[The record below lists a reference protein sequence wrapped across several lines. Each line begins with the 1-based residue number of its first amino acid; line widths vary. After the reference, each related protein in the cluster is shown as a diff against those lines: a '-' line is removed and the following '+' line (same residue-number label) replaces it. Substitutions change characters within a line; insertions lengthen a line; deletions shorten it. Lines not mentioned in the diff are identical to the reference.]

1 MTKLE
6 LVNRIFKTQV
16 KKYVPEL
23 SITFIFIVLT
33 SLTTAAT
40 AWLLDPAI
48 KEIFENK
55 NKQMLYL
62 IPVAIVFTFIIK
74 AFSIYGTRIITIK
87 VGIKIIK
94 NIQTLMAQKFL
105 LSDIS
110 HITKK
115 HSGKY
120 LSNFTN
126 DTTIL
131 FAVLTGVVV
140 TLFKEIFTLIALLA
154 LMFYHDWQLSLLAM
168 IMIPV
173 AAISSKNIGKKMG
186 KKVHVSLEA
195 SDKFMKFLS
204 EIIKGSW
211 LIKIYQKEEDELKK
225 ISMIIDERFKAIR
238 KVEQTRLGAGPIM
251 EIISA
256 LAIAIVVF
264 FAGYRSM
271 QGAITLGEF
280 VSFLAALMLAY
291 QPVKAL
297 AGINVGIQ
305 EGIAAAKRIYEIIDQ
320 KNEIYNDENAP
331 SLKLK
336 NATLEFKNI
345 SFTYPDGTHALKNLS
360 AKIEGGKKVGLVG
373 ISGSGKTTFLNL
385 IPRFFNLKHG
395 TILIDDQNI
404 NNINLNSLRKEI
416 SIVSQDVILFDDTIR
431 SNILYG
437 KASASDDEIINACKF
452 AAAQEFIEKLPNKY
466 ETIIGENGIKLSGG
480 QKQRLSI
487 ARAILKDSPIILLD
501 EATSSLD
508 SESEAVIQKAIE
520 NLTKNK
526 TTIIIAHRLSTI
538 RNCDKILV
546 FDSGQIVAEGS
557 HEFLVNNSLI
567 YKNLYEKQ
575 IISK

>member
-6 LVNRIFKTQV
+6 LINRIFRTQV
-16 KKYVPEL
+16 KKYIPEL
-23 SITFIFIVLT
+23 SITFVFIILT

-55 NKQMLYL
+55 NRQMLYL
-62 IPVAIVFTFIIK
+62 IPLAIIFTFIIK
-74 AFSIYGTRIITIK
+74 AFSVYGTRIITIK

-105 LSDIS
+105 LSDNS

-126 DTTIL
+126 DITIL
-131 FAVLTGVVV
+131 FGVLTGVVV
-140 TLFKEIFTLIALLA
+140 TLFKETFTLIALLA

-256 LAIAIVVF
+256 VAIAIVVF
-264 FAGYRSM
+264 FAGYRSI

-291 QPVKAL
+291 QPVRAL

-305 EGIAAAKRIYEIIDQ
+305 EGITAAKRIYEIIDQ
-320 KNEIYNDENAP
+320 KNEIFNDENAP

-336 NATLEFKNI
+336 NATL
-345 SFTYPDGTHALKNLS
+345 
-360 AKIEGGKKVGLVG
+360 
-373 ISGSGKTTFLNL
+373 
-385 IPRFFNLKHG
+385 
-395 TILIDDQNI
+395 
-404 NNINLNSLRKEI
+404 
-416 SIVSQDVILFDDTIR
+416 
-431 SNILYG
+431 
-437 KASASDDEIINACKF
+437 
-452 AAAQEFIEKLPNKY
+452 
-466 ETIIGENGIKLSGG
+466 
-480 QKQRLSI
+480 
-487 ARAILKDSPIILLD
+487 
-501 EATSSLD
+501 
-508 SESEAVIQKAIE
+508 
-520 NLTKNK
+520 
-526 TTIIIAHRLSTI
+526 
-538 RNCDKILV
+538 
-546 FDSGQIVAEGS
+546 
-557 HEFLVNNSLI
+557 
-567 YKNLYEKQ
+567 
-575 IISK
+575 

>member
-1 MTKLE
+1 MTRSE
-6 LVNRIFKTQV
+6 LINRIFKTQV
-16 KKYVPEL
+16 KKYIPEL
-23 SITFIFIVLT
+23 SITFVFIILT

-55 NKQMLYL
+55 NRQMLYL
-62 IPVAIVFTFIIK
+62 IPLAIVFTFIIK

-126 DTTIL
+126 DITIL
-131 FAVLTGVVV
+131 FGVLTGVVV
-140 TLFKEIFTLIALLA
+140 TLFKETFTLIALLG

-256 LAIAIVVF
+256 VAIAIVVF
-264 FAGYRSM
+264 FAGYRSI

-291 QPVKAL
+291 QPVRAL

-305 EGIAAAKRIYEIIDQ
+305 EGITAAKRIYEIIDQ
-320 KNEIYNDENAP
+320 KNEIFNDENAP

-437 KASASDDEIINACKF
+437 NASASNDEIVNACKF
-452 AAAQEFIEKLPNKY
+452 AAAQDFVEKLPNKY

-538 RNCDKILV
+538 MNCDKILV
-546 FDSGQIVAEGS
+546 FDNGQIVDEGS
-557 HEFLVNNSLI
+557 HEFLVKNSSI

-575 IISK
+575 IIN

>member
-6 LVNRIFKTQV
+6 LINRIFRTQV
-16 KKYVPEL
+16 KKYIPEL
-23 SITFIFIVLT
+23 SITFVFIILT

-55 NKQMLYL
+55 NREMLYL
-62 IPVAIVFTFIIK
+62 IPLAIVFTFIIK

-126 DTTIL
+126 DITIL
-131 FAVLTGVVV
+131 FTILTGVVV
-140 TLFKEIFTLIALLA
+140 TLFKETFTLIALLG

-256 LAIAIVVF
+256 VAIAIVVF
-264 FAGYRSM
+264 FAGYRSI

-291 QPVKAL
+291 QPVRAL

-320 KNEIYNDENAP
+320 KNEIFNDENAP

-437 KASASDDEIINACKF
+437 NASASNDEIVNACKF
-452 AAAQEFIEKLPNKY
+452 AAAQDFVEKLPNKY

-538 RNCDKILV
+538 MNCDKILV
-546 FDSGQIVAEGS
+546 FDNGQIVDEGS
-557 HEFLVNNSLI
+557 HEFLVKNSSI

-575 IISK
+575 IIN

>member
-6 LVNRIFKTQV
+6 LIKRVFKSQV
-16 KKYVPEL
+16 KKYIPEL
-23 SITFIFIVLT
+23 FLAFIFIILT
-33 SLTTAAT
+33 SITTAIT

-55 NKQMLYL
+55 NNKMLYI
-62 IPVAIVFTFIIK
+62 IPVAIVFTFVLK
-74 AFSIYGTRIITIK
+74 AFSIYGTRIVTIK

-126 DTTIL
+126 DTNIL
-131 FAVLTGVVV
+131 FSVLTGVVV
-140 TLFKEIFTLIALLA
+140 TLFKETFTLIALLG
-154 LMFYHDWQLSLLAM
+154 LMFYQDWQLSLLA
-168 IMIPV
+168 ILMIPIAV
-173 AAISSKNIGKKMG
+173 LSSKNIGKKMG
-186 KKVHVSLEA
+186 KKVLISLEA

-211 LIKIYQKEEDELKK
+211 LIKIYQKEEEELKK
-225 ISMIIDERFKAIR
+225 ISMIIDEKFKAVR

-251 EIISA
+251 EIISSI
-256 LAIAIVVF
+256 AIAIVVF
-264 FAGYRSM
+264 FAGYRSL

-305 EGIAAAKRIYEIIDQ
+305 EGIAAARRIYEIIDQ
-320 KNEIYNDENAP
+320 KNEIVNDENAP
-331 SLKLK
+331 SLKLT

-345 SFTYPDGTHALKNLS
+345 SFVYPDGTQALKNLS

-385 IPRFFNLKHG
+385 IPRFFNLEHG
-395 TILIDDQNI
+395 QILVDGQNI

-416 SIVSQDVILFDDTIR
+416 SLVSQDVILFDDTIK

-437 KASASDDEIINACKF
+437 NSSASDDEVIAACEF
-452 AAAQEFIEKLPNKY
+452 AAAQDFIEKLPHKY
-466 ETIIGENGIKLSGG
+466 QTIIGENGIKLSGG

-487 ARAILKDSPIILLD
+487 ARAILKNSSIILLD

-508 SESEAVIQKAIE
+508 SESETVIQKAIE

-538 RNCDKILV
+538 MNCDKILV
-546 FDSGQIVAEGS
+546 FDNGQIISEGS
-557 HEFLVNNSLI
+557 HEFLVNNSSV

-575 IISK
+575 IIN

>member
-16 KKYVPEL
+16 KKYIPEL
-23 SITFIFIVLT
+23 SITFIFIILT
-33 SLTTAAT
+33 SLTTTAT

-55 NKQMLYL
+55 NSQMLYL
-62 IPVAIVFTFIIK
+62 IPFAIIFTFILK
-74 AFSIYGTRIITIK
+74 AFSIYGTRIITLKI
-87 VGIKIIK
+87 GIKIITS
-94 NIQTLMAQKFL
+94 IQILMAKKFL

-126 DTTIL
+126 DTKIL
-131 FAVLTGVVV
+131 FDTLVGVVV
-140 TLFKEIFTLIALLA
+140 TLVKETLTLIGLLS
-154 LMFYHDWQLSLLAM
+154 LMFYHDWQLSLLA
-168 IMIPV
+168 IVMIPI

-186 KKVHVSLEA
+186 KKVHTSLEA

-211 LIKIYQKEEDELKK
+211 LIKIYQKEQDELKK
-225 ISMIIDERFKAIR
+225 ISIVIDEKFKAIR
-238 KVEQTRLGAGPIM
+238 KVEQTKFSTAPIM
-251 EIISA
+251 ETISA
-256 LAIAIVVF
+256 IAIAIVVF

-291 QPVKAL
+291 QPVRAL

-305 EGIAAAKRIYEIIDQ
+305 EGITAAKRIYEIIDQ

-345 SFTYPDGTHALKNLS
+345 SFTYPDGTDALKNLS

-437 KASASDDEIINACKF
+437 NASASDDEIVNACKF
-452 AAAQEFIEKLPNKY
+452 AAAQDFIEKLPNKY
-466 ETIIGENGIKLSGG
+466 ETIIGENGIRLSGG

-538 RNCDKILV
+538 MNCDKILV

-575 IISK
+575 IIN

>member
-6 LVNRIFKTQV
+6 LIKRVFKSQV
-16 KKYVPEL
+16 KKYIPEL
-23 SITFIFIVLT
+23 FLAFVFIILTSIT
-33 SLTTAAT
+33 TAIT

-55 NKQMLYL
+55 NNKMLYI
-62 IPVAIVFTFIIK
+62 IPVAIVFTFVLK
-74 AFSIYGTRIITIK
+74 AFSIYGTRIVTIK

-126 DTTIL
+126 DTKIL
-131 FAVLTGVVV
+131 FDVLTGVVV
-140 TLFKEIFTLIALLA
+140 TLFKETFTLIALLS
-154 LMFYHDWQLSLLAM
+154 LMFYHDWQLSLLAI
-168 IMIPV
+168 IMIPI
-173 AAISSKNIGKKMG
+173 AAISSKNLGKKMG
-186 KKVHVSLEA
+186 KKVLISLEA
-195 SDKFMKFLS
+195 SDKFMKFLT

-211 LIKIYQKEEDELKK
+211 LIKIYQKEEEELKK
-225 ISMIIDERFKAIR
+225 ISMIIDEKFKAIR

-251 EIISA
+251 EIISSI
-256 LAIAIVVF
+256 AIAIVVF
-264 FAGYRSM
+264 FAGYRSL

-305 EGIAAAKRIYEIIDQ
+305 EGIAAARRIYEIIDQ
-320 KNEIYNDENAP
+320 KNEIVNDENAP
-331 SLKLK
+331 SLKLT

-345 SFTYPDGTHALKNLS
+345 SFVYPDGTQALKNLS

-385 IPRFFNLKHG
+385 IPRFFNLEHG
-395 TILIDDQNI
+395 QILVDGQNI

-416 SIVSQDVILFDDTIR
+416 SLVSQDVILFDDTIK

-437 KASASDDEIINACKF
+437 NPSASDDEVIAACEF
-452 AAAQEFIEKLPNKY
+452 AAAQDFIEKLPHTY
-466 ETIIGENGIKLSGG
+466 QTIIGENGIKLSGG

-487 ARAILKDSPIILLD
+487 ARAILKNSSIILLD

-508 SESEAVIQKAIE
+508 SESETVIQKAIE

-538 RNCDKILV
+538 MNCDKILV
-546 FDSGQIVAEGS
+546 FDNGQIISEGS
-557 HEFLVNNSLI
+557 HEFLVNNSSV

-575 IISK
+575 IIN

>member
-16 KKYVPEL
+16 KYYFPEL
-23 SITFIFIVLT
+23 SITFIFIILT

-55 NKQMLYL
+55 NTKMLYF
-62 IPVAIVFTFIIK
+62 IPIAIIFTFILK

-126 DTTIL
+126 DTKIL
-131 FAVLTGVVV
+131 FDVLTGAVV
-140 TLFKEIFTLIALLA
+140 TLFKETFTLIALLG
-154 LMFYHDWQLSLLAM
+154 LMFYHDWQLSLLAVV
-168 IMIPV
+168 MIPI
-173 AAISSKNIGKKMG
+173 AAIFSKNLGKRMG

-204 EIIKGSW
+204 ELIKGSW
-211 LIKIYQKEEDELKK
+211 LIKIYQKEEEELKR

-256 LAIAIVVF
+256 IAIAIVVF
-264 FAGYRSM
+264 FAGLRSM

-297 AGINVGIQ
+297 AGINIGIQ
-305 EGIAAAKRIYEIIDQ
+305 EGVAAAKRIYEIIDQ
-320 KNEIYNDENAP
+320 KNEIYNDKNAP

-336 NATLEFKNI
+336 NATLEFKDIN
-345 SFTYPDGTHALKNLS
+345 FTYPDGTQALKNLS

-385 IPRFFNLKHG
+385 IPRLFNLKQG

-416 SIVSQDVILFDDTIR
+416 SLVSQDVILFDDTIK

-437 KASASDDEIINACKF
+437 NPSASADEIVQACKF
-452 AAAQEFIEKLPNKY
+452 AAAQDFIEKLPNKY

-487 ARAILKDSPIILLD
+487 ARAILKDSSIILLD

-508 SESEAVIQKAIE
+508 SDSESVIQKAIE
-520 NLTKNK
+520 NLIKNK

-538 RNCDKILV
+538 MNCDKILV
-546 FDSGQIVAEGS
+546 FDNGQIVAEGT

-567 YKNLYEKQ
+567 YKNLYQKQ
-575 IISK
+575 VIS

>member
-6 LVNRIFKTQV
+6 LINRIFKTQV
-16 KKYVPEL
+16 KKYIPEL
-23 SITFIFIVLT
+23 SITFIFIILT

-131 FAVLTGVVV
+131 FGVLTGVVV
-140 TLFKEIFTLIALLA
+140 TLFKEIFTLLALLG

-168 IMIPV
+168 IMIPI

-256 LAIAIVVF
+256 IAIAIVVF

-291 QPVKAL
+291 QPVRAL

-305 EGIAAAKRIYEIIDQ
+305 EGVTAAKRIYEIIDQ

-360 AKIEGGKKVGLVG
+360 AKIDGGRKVGLVG

-385 IPRFFNLKHG
+385 IPRFFNLEHG

-404 NNINLNSLRKEI
+404 NTINLNSLRKEI

-437 KASASDDEIINACKF
+437 NASASDDEIINACKF
-452 AAAQEFIEKLPNKY
+452 AAAQDFIEKLPNKY

-538 RNCDKILV
+538 MNCDKILV
-546 FDSGQIVAEGS
+546 FDSGQIVDEGS
-557 HEFLVNNSLI
+557 HEFLVKNSSI

-575 IISK
+575 IIN

>member
-16 KKYVPEL
+16 KKYIPEL

-55 NKQMLYL
+55 NTKMLYF
-62 IPVAIVFTFIIK
+62 IPLAIIFTFIIK
-74 AFSIYGTRIITIK
+74 AFSVYGTRIITIK

-94 NIQTLMAQKFL
+94 NIQTLMAQKFI

-126 DTTIL
+126 DTKIL
-131 FAVLTGVVV
+131 FDTLTGVVV
-140 TLFKEIFTLIALLA
+140 TLFKETFTLIALLG
-154 LMFYHDWQLSLLAM
+154 LMFYHDWQLSLLAV
-168 IMIPV
+168 IMIPI

-186 KKVHVSLEA
+186 KKVHISLEA

-211 LIKIYQKEEDELKK
+211 LIKIYQKEEEELKK
-225 ISMIIDERFKAIR
+225 ISIIIDEKFKAIR

-256 LAIAIVVF
+256 IAIAIVVF

-291 QPVKAL
+291 QPVRAL

-305 EGIAAAKRIYEIIDQ
+305 EGVTAAKRIYEIIDQ

-360 AKIEGGKKVGLVG
+360 VKIEGGKKVGLVG

-395 TILIDDQNI
+395 TILIDNQNI

-437 KASASDDEIINACKF
+437 NASASDDEIINACKF

-538 RNCDKILV
+538 MNCDKILV

-575 IISK
+575 IIN

>member
-6 LVNRIFKTQV
+6 LIKRVFKSQV
-16 KKYVPEL
+16 KKYIPEL
-23 SITFIFIVLT
+23 FLAFIFIILT
-33 SLTTAAT
+33 SITTAVT

-55 NKQMLYL
+55 NNTMLYI
-62 IPVAIVFTFIIK
+62 IPVAIVFTFVLK
-74 AFSIYGTRIITIK
+74 AFSIYGTRIVTIK
-87 VGIKIIK
+87 VEIKIIK

-126 DTTIL
+126 DTNVL
-131 FAVLTGVVV
+131 FLVLTGVVV
-140 TLFKEIFTLIALLA
+140 TLFKETFTLIALLG
-154 LMFYHDWQLSLLAM
+154 LMFYHDWQLSLLA
-168 IMIPV
+168 ILMIPIAV
-173 AAISSKNIGKKMG
+173 ISSKNIGKKMG
-186 KKVHVSLEA
+186 KKVNLSLEA
-195 SDKFMKFLS
+195 SDNFMKFLS
-204 EIIKGSW
+204 ELIKGSW
-211 LIKIYQKEEDELKK
+211 LIKIYQKEQEELKK

-256 LAIAIVVF
+256 IAIAIVVF
-264 FAGYRSM
+264 FAGYRSL

-291 QPVKAL
+291 QPIKAL

-305 EGIAAAKRIYEIIDQ
+305 EGVAAARRIYEIIDQ
-320 KNEIYNDENAP
+320 KNEIINDENAP
-331 SLKLK
+331 SLKLT

-345 SFTYPDGTHALKNLS
+345 SFVYPDGTQALKNLS
-360 AKIEGGKKVGLVG
+360 AKIEGGRKVGLVG

-385 IPRFFNLKHG
+385 IPRFFNLEHG
-395 TILIDDQNI
+395 QILVDGQNI
-404 NNINLNSLRKEI
+404 NNINLSSLRKEI
-416 SIVSQDVILFDDTIR
+416 SLVSQDVILFDDTIK

-437 KASASDDEIINACKF
+437 NSSASDEEIVAACKF
-452 AAAQEFIEKLPNKY
+452 AAAQDFIEKLPNKY

-487 ARAILKDSPIILLD
+487 ARAILKNSSIILLD

-508 SESEAVIQKAIE
+508 SDSETVIQKAIE

-538 RNCDKILV
+538 MNCDKILV
-546 FDSGQIVAEGS
+546 FDNGQIISEGS
-557 HEFLVNNSLI
+557 HEFLVNSSPI

-575 IISK
+575 IIN

>member
-6 LVNRIFKTQV
+6 LINRIFKTQV
-16 KKYVPEL
+16 KKYIPEL
-23 SITFIFIVLT
+23 SITFVFIVLT
-33 SLTTAAT
+33 SLATAAT

-62 IPVAIVFTFIIK
+62 IPLAIVFTFIIK

-126 DTTIL
+126 DITIL
-131 FAVLTGVVV
+131 FTILTGVVV
-140 TLFKEIFTLIALLA
+140 TLFKETFTLIALLG

-168 IMIPV
+168 IMIPI

-256 LAIAIVVF
+256 VAIAIVVF
-264 FAGYRSM
+264 FAGYRSI

-291 QPVKAL
+291 QPVRAL

-305 EGIAAAKRIYEIIDQ
+305 EGITAAKRIYEIIDQ
-320 KNEIYNDENAP
+320 KNEIFNDENAP

-437 KASASDDEIINACKF
+437 NASASDDEIINACKF
-452 AAAQEFIEKLPNKY
+452 AAAQDFVEKLPNKY

-508 SESEAVIQKAIE
+508 SESEVVIQKAIE

-538 RNCDKILV
+538 MNCDKILV
-546 FDSGQIVAEGS
+546 FDDGQIVDEGS
-557 HEFLVNNSLI
+557 HQFLVKNSSI

-575 IISK
+575 IIN

>member
-1 MTKLE
+1 MNKLD
-6 LVNRIFKTQV
+6 LVKRIFRTQI
-16 KKYVPEL
+16 KRYIPEL
-23 SITFIFIVLT
+23 SLTFLFIILT

-55 NKQMLYL
+55 NMKMLYI
-62 IPVAIVFTFIIK
+62 IPIAIIITFIIK
-74 AFSIYGTRIITIK
+74 AFAIYGTRIVTIK

-94 NIQTLMAQKFL
+94 NLQTLMAKKFL

-115 HSGKY
+115 HSGRY

-126 DTTIL
+126 DTGVL
-131 FAVLTGVVV
+131 FGVLTGAVV
-140 TLFKEIFTLIALLA
+140 TLFKESFTLIALLG
-154 LMFYHDWQLSLLAM
+154 LMFYHDWQLSLLA
-168 IMIPV
+168 ITMIPI
-173 AAISSKNIGKKMG
+173 AAISSKNLGKKMG
-186 KKVHVSLEA
+186 KKVNISLEA

-211 LIKIYQKEEDELKK
+211 LIKIYQKEEEELKR

-251 EIISA
+251 EVIS
-256 LAIAIVVF
+256 AIAIAVVVF

-291 QPVKAL
+291 QPVRAL
-297 AGINVGIQ
+297 AGINIGIQ
-305 EGIAAAKRIYEIIDQ
+305 EGISAAKRIYELIDE
-320 KNEIYNDENAP
+320 KNEIYHDENAP
-331 SLKLK
+331 SLKLN
-336 NATLEFKNI
+336 NASIEFKNI
-345 SFTYPDGTHALKNLS
+345 SFTYPDGTQALKNLS
-360 AKIEGGKKVGLVG
+360 AKIEGGTKVGLVG
-373 ISGSGKTTFLNL
+373 VSGSGKTTFLNL
-385 IPRFFNLKHG
+385 IPRFFHLKNG
-395 TILIDDQNI
+395 SILIDNQNI
-404 NNINLNSLRKEI
+404 NDINLNSLRKEI
-416 SIVSQDVILFDDTIR
+416 SLVSQDVILFDDTIKA
-431 SNILYG
+431 NILYG
-437 KASASDDEIINACKF
+437 NALASNEEIIKACKF
-452 AAAQEFIEKLPNKY
+452 AAAQDFVEKLPNKY

-487 ARAILKDSPIILLD
+487 ARAILKNSSIILLD

-526 TTIIIAHRLSTI
+526 TTIIIAHRLSTVM
-538 RNCDKILV
+538 NCDKILV
-546 FDSGQIVAEGS
+546 FENGKIIEEGK
-557 HEFLVNNSLI
+557 HEFLVNNSLT
-567 YKNLYEKQ
+567 YKKLYEKQ
-575 IISK
+575 IIN

>member
-6 LVNRIFKTQV
+6 LINRIFKTQV
-16 KKYVPEL
+16 KKYIPEL
-23 SITFIFIVLT
+23 SITFIFIILT

-62 IPVAIVFTFIIK
+62 IPLAIVFTFIIK

-140 TLFKEIFTLIALLA
+140 TLFKEIFTLIALLG
-154 LMFYHDWQLSLLAM
+154 LMFYHDWQLSLLAT
-168 IMIPV
+168 IMIPI

-256 LAIAIVVF
+256 IAIAIVVF

-291 QPVKAL
+291 QPVRAL

-305 EGIAAAKRIYEIIDQ
+305 EGITAAKRIYEIIDQ

-360 AKIEGGKKVGLVG
+360 AKIEGGRKVGLVG

-385 IPRFFNLKHG
+385 IPRFFNLEHG

-404 NNINLNSLRKEI
+404 NTINLNSLRKEI

-437 KASASDDEIINACKF
+437 NASASDDEIINACKF
-452 AAAQEFIEKLPNKY
+452 AAAQDFIEKLPNKY

-538 RNCDKILV
+538 MNCDKILV
-546 FDSGQIVAEGS
+546 FDSGQIVDEGS
-557 HEFLVNNSLI
+557 HEFLVKNSSI

-575 IISK
+575 IIN

>member
-16 KKYVPEL
+16 KKYIPEL
-23 SITFIFIVLT
+23 SITFVFIILT

-55 NKQMLYL
+55 NREMLYL
-62 IPVAIVFTFIIK
+62 IPLAIVFTFIIK

-126 DTTIL
+126 DITIL
-131 FAVLTGVVV
+131 FTILTGVVV
-140 TLFKEIFTLIALLA
+140 TLFKETFTLIALLG

-256 LAIAIVVF
+256 VAIAIVVF
-264 FAGYRSM
+264 FAGYRSI

-291 QPVKAL
+291 QPVRAL

-305 EGIAAAKRIYEIIDQ
+305 EGITAAKRIYEIIDQ
-320 KNEIYNDENAP
+320 KNEIFNDENAP

-437 KASASDDEIINACKF
+437 NALASDDEIMNACKF

-538 RNCDKILV
+538 MNCDKILV

-575 IISK
+575 IIN

>member
-6 LVNRIFKTQV
+6 LIKRIFKSQV
-16 KKYVPEL
+16 RKYIPEL
-23 SITFIFIVLT
+23 FLAFIFIILT
-33 SLTTAAT
+33 SITTAIT

-55 NKQMLYL
+55 NNKMLYI
-62 IPVAIVFTFIIK
+62 IPVAIVFTFVLK
-74 AFSIYGTRIITIK
+74 AFSIYGTRIVTIK

-126 DTTIL
+126 DTRIL
-131 FAVLTGVVV
+131 FDVLTGVVV
-140 TLFKEIFTLIALLA
+140 TLFKETFTLIALLG
-154 LMFYHDWQLSLLAM
+154 LMFYHDWQLSLLAI
-168 IMIPV
+168 IMIPI
-173 AAISSKNIGKKMG
+173 AALSSKNLGKKMG
-186 KKVHVSLEA
+186 KKVLISLEA

-211 LIKIYQKEEDELKK
+211 LIKIYQKEEEELKK

-251 EIISA
+251 EIISSI
-256 LAIAIVVF
+256 AIAIVVF
-264 FAGYRSM
+264 FAGYRSL

-305 EGIAAAKRIYEIIDQ
+305 EGIAAARRIYEIIDQ
-320 KNEIYNDENAP
+320 KNEIVNDENAP
-331 SLKLK
+331 SLKLT

-345 SFTYPDGTHALKNLS
+345 SFVYPDGTQALKNLS
-360 AKIEGGKKVGLVG
+360 AKIEGGKKIGLVG

-385 IPRFFNLKHG
+385 IPRFFNLEHG
-395 TILIDDQNI
+395 QILVDGQNI

-416 SIVSQDVILFDDTIR
+416 SLVSQDVILFDDTIK

-437 KASASDDEIINACKF
+437 NSSASDDEVIAACEF
-452 AAAQEFIEKLPNKY
+452 AAAQDFIEKLPHKY
-466 ETIIGENGIKLSGG
+466 QTIIGENGIKLSGG

-487 ARAILKDSPIILLD
+487 ARAILKNSSIILLD

-508 SESEAVIQKAIE
+508 SESETVIQKAIE

-538 RNCDKILV
+538 MNCDKILV
-546 FDSGQIVAEGS
+546 FDNGQIISEGS
-557 HEFLVNNSLI
+557 HEFLVNNSSV

-575 IISK
+575 IIN

>member
-6 LVNRIFKTQV
+6 LINRIFRTQV
-16 KKYVPEL
+16 KKYIPEL
-23 SITFIFIVLT
+23 SITFFFIILT

-55 NKQMLYL
+55 NREMLYL
-62 IPVAIVFTFIIK
+62 IPLAIVFTFIIK

-126 DTTIL
+126 DITIL
-131 FAVLTGVVV
+131 FTILTGVVV
-140 TLFKEIFTLIALLA
+140 TLFKETFTLIALLG

-256 LAIAIVVF
+256 VAIAIVVF
-264 FAGYRSM
+264 FAGYRSI

-291 QPVKAL
+291 QPVRAL

-305 EGIAAAKRIYEIIDQ
+305 EGITAAKRIYEIIDQ
-320 KNEIYNDENAP
+320 KNEIFNDENAP

-437 KASASDDEIINACKF
+437 NASASNDEIINACKF
-452 AAAQEFIEKLPNKY
+452 AAAQDFVEKLPNKY

-538 RNCDKILV
+538 MNCDKILV
-546 FDSGQIVAEGS
+546 FDSGQIVDEGS
-557 HEFLVNNSLI
+557 HEFLVKNSSI

-575 IISK
+575 IIN

>member
-6 LVNRIFKTQV
+6 LIKRVFKSQV
-16 KKYVPEL
+16 KKYIPEL
-23 SITFIFIVLT
+23 FLAFIFIILT
-33 SLTTAAT
+33 SITTAIT

-55 NKQMLYL
+55 NNKMLYI
-62 IPVAIVFTFIIK
+62 IPVAIVFTFVLK
-74 AFSIYGTRIITIK
+74 AFSIYGTRIVTIK

-126 DTTIL
+126 DTNIL
-131 FAVLTGVVV
+131 FLVLTGVVV
-140 TLFKEIFTLIALLA
+140 TLFKETFTLIALLG
-154 LMFYHDWQLSLLAM
+154 LMFYQDWQLSLLA
-168 IMIPV
+168 ILMIPISV
-173 AAISSKNIGKKMG
+173 LSSKNIGKKMG
-186 KKVHVSLEA
+186 KKVLISLEA

-211 LIKIYQKEEDELKK
+211 LIKIYQKEEEELKK
-225 ISMIIDERFKAIR
+225 ISMIIDERFKAIK

-251 EIISA
+251 EIISSI
-256 LAIAIVVF
+256 AIAIVVF
-264 FAGYRSM
+264 FAGYRSF
-271 QGAITLGEF
+271 QGAVTLGEF

-297 AGINVGIQ
+297 AGINIGIQ
-305 EGIAAAKRIYEIIDQ
+305 EGIAAARRIYEIIDQ
-320 KNEIYNDENAP
+320 KNEIINDENAP
-331 SLKLK
+331 SLKLT

-345 SFTYPDGTHALKNLS
+345 SFVYPDGTQALKNLS

-385 IPRFFNLKHG
+385 IPRFFNLEHG
-395 TILIDDQNI
+395 QILVDGQNI

-416 SIVSQDVILFDDTIR
+416 SLVSQEVILFDDTIK

-437 KASASDDEIINACKF
+437 NSSASDDEVVAACKF
-452 AAAQEFIEKLPNKY
+452 AAAQDFIEKLPHKY
-466 ETIIGENGIKLSGG
+466 QTIVGENGIKLSGG

-487 ARAILKDSPIILLD
+487 ARAILKNSSIILLD

-508 SESEAVIQKAIE
+508 SESETVIQKAIE

-538 RNCDKILV
+538 MNCDKILV
-546 FDSGQIVAEGS
+546 FDNGQIISEGS
-557 HEFLVNNSLI
+557 HEFLVNNSSV

-575 IISK
+575 IIN

>member
-6 LVNRIFKTQV
+6 LIKRVFKSQV
-16 KKYVPEL
+16 KKYIPEL
-23 SITFIFIVLT
+23 FLAFIFIILT
-33 SLTTAAT
+33 SITTAVT

-55 NKQMLYL
+55 NNTMLYI
-62 IPVAIVFTFIIK
+62 IPVAIVFTFVLK
-74 AFSIYGTRIITIK
+74 AFSIYGTRIVTIK

-126 DTTIL
+126 DTNVL
-131 FAVLTGVVV
+131 FLVLTGVVV
-140 TLFKEIFTLIALLA
+140 TLFKETFTLIALLG
-154 LMFYHDWQLSLLAM
+154 LMFYHDWQLSLLA
-168 IMIPV
+168 ILMIPIAV
-173 AAISSKNIGKKMG
+173 ISSKNIGKKMG
-186 KKVHVSLEA
+186 KKVNLSLEA

-204 EIIKGSW
+204 ELIKGSW
-211 LIKIYQKEEDELKK
+211 LIKIYQKEQEELKK

-256 LAIAIVVF
+256 IAIAIVVF
-264 FAGYRSM
+264 FAGYRSLE
-271 QGAITLGEF
+271 GAITLGEF

-305 EGIAAAKRIYEIIDQ
+305 EGVAAARRIYEIIDQ
-320 KNEIYNDENAP
+320 KNEIINDKNAP
-331 SLKLK
+331 SLKLT

-345 SFTYPDGTHALKNLS
+345 SFVYPDGTQALKNLS
-360 AKIEGGKKVGLVG
+360 AKIEGGRKVGLVG

-385 IPRFFNLKHG
+385 IPRFFNLEHG
-395 TILIDDQNI
+395 QILVDGQNI
-404 NNINLNSLRKEI
+404 NNINLSSLRKEI
-416 SIVSQDVILFDDTIR
+416 SLVSQDVILFDDTIK

-437 KASASDDEIINACKF
+437 NSSASDEEIVAACKF
-452 AAAQEFIEKLPNKY
+452 AAAQDFIEKLPNKY

-487 ARAILKDSPIILLD
+487 ARAILKNSSIILLD

-508 SESEAVIQKAIE
+508 SDSETVIQKAIE

-538 RNCDKILV
+538 MNCDKILV
-546 FDSGQIVAEGS
+546 FDNGQIISEGS
-557 HEFLVNNSLI
+557 HEFLVNSSPI

-575 IISK
+575 IIN

>member
-1 MTKLE
+1 MNKLD
-6 LVNRIFKTQV
+6 LVKRIFKTQV
-16 KKYVPEL
+16 KRYIPEL
-23 SITFIFIVLT
+23 SLTFLFIILT

-55 NKQMLYL
+55 NMKMLYI
-62 IPVAIVFTFIIK
+62 IPIAIIITFIIK
-74 AFSIYGTRIITIK
+74 AFAIYGTRIVTIK

-94 NIQTLMAQKFL
+94 NIQTLMAKKFL

-120 LSNFTN
+120 LSHFTN
-126 DTTIL
+126 DTGIL
-131 FAVLTGVVV
+131 FGVLTGAVV
-140 TLFKEIFTLIALLA
+140 TLFKESFTLIALLG
-154 LMFYHDWQLSLLAM
+154 LMFYHDWQLSLLAI
-168 IMIPV
+168 IMIPI
-173 AAISSKNIGKKMG
+173 AAFSSKNLGKKMG
-186 KKVHVSLEA
+186 KKVHISLEA

-211 LIKIYQKEEDELKK
+211 LIKIYQKEEEELKR
-225 ISMIIDERFKAIR
+225 ISMVIDEKFKAIR

-256 LAIAIVVF
+256 VAIAIVVF

-271 QGAITLGEF
+271 QGAITLGKF

-291 QPVKAL
+291 QPVRAL
-297 AGINVGIQ
+297 SGINIGIQ

-320 KNEIYNDENAP
+320 KNEIYQDENAP
-331 SLKLK
+331 SLKL
-336 NATLEFKNI
+336 NNSSIEFTNI

-360 AKIEGGKKVGLVG
+360 AKIEGGTKVGLVG

-385 IPRFFNLKHG
+385 IPRFFHLKNG
-395 TILIDDQNI
+395 SIFIDNQNI
-404 NNINLNSLRKEI
+404 NDINLNSLRKEI
-416 SIVSQDVILFDDTIR
+416 SLVSQDVILFDDTIR
-431 SNILYG
+431 ANILYG
-437 KASASDDEIINACKF
+437 NAFASNEEIKEACKF
-452 AAAQEFIEKLPNKY
+452 AAAQDFVEKLPNKY

-487 ARAILKDSPIILLD
+487 ARAILKNSSIILLD

-508 SESEAVIQKAIE
+508 SESESVIQKAIE

-526 TTIIIAHRLSTI
+526 TTIIIAHRLSTVM
-538 RNCDKILV
+538 NCDKILV
-546 FDSGQIVAEGS
+546 FENGRIIEEGK
-557 HEFLVNNSLI
+557 HELLVNNSST
-567 YKNLYEKQ
+567 YKKLYEKQ
-575 IISK
+575 IIN

>member
-16 KKYVPEL
+16 KYYFPEL
-23 SITFIFIVLT
+23 SITFIFIILT

-55 NKQMLYL
+55 NTKMLYF
-62 IPVAIVFTFIIK
+62 IPIAIIFTFILK

-126 DTTIL
+126 DTKIL
-131 FAVLTGVVV
+131 FDVLTGAVV
-140 TLFKEIFTLIALLA
+140 TLFKETFTLIALLG
-154 LMFYHDWQLSLLAM
+154 LMFYHDWQLSLLAVV
-168 IMIPV
+168 MIPI
-173 AAISSKNIGKKMG
+173 AAIFSKNLGKRMG

-204 EIIKGSW
+204 ELIKGSW
-211 LIKIYQKEEDELKK
+211 LIKIYQKEEEELKR

-256 LAIAIVVF
+256 IAIAIVVF
-264 FAGYRSM
+264 FAGLRSM

-297 AGINVGIQ
+297 AGINIGIQ
-305 EGIAAAKRIYEIIDQ
+305 EGVAAAKRIYEIIDQ
-320 KNEIYNDENAP
+320 KNEIYNDKNAP

-336 NATLEFKNI
+336 NATLEFKDIN
-345 SFTYPDGTHALKNLS
+345 FTYPDGTQALKNLS

-385 IPRFFNLKHG
+385 IPRLFNLKQG

-416 SIVSQDVILFDDTIR
+416 SLVSQDVILFDDTIK

-437 KASASDDEIINACKF
+437 NPSASADEIVQACKF
-452 AAAQEFIEKLPNKY
+452 AAAQDFIEKLPNKY

-487 ARAILKDSPIILLD
+487 ARAILKDSSIILLD

-508 SESEAVIQKAIE
+508 SDSEAVIQKAIE
-520 NLTKNK
+520 NLIKNK

-538 RNCDKILV
+538 MNCDKILV
-546 FDSGQIVAEGS
+546 FDNGKIVAEGT

-567 YKNLYEKQ
+567 YKNLYQKQ
-575 IISK
+575 VIS

>member
-1 MTKLE
+1 MTKSE
-6 LVNRIFKTQV
+6 LISRIFKTQV
-16 KKYVPEL
+16 KKYIPEL
-23 SITFIFIVLT
+23 SITFIFIILT

-48 KEIFENK
+48 KEIFQNK
-55 NKQMLYL
+55 NNQMLYL
-62 IPVAIVFTFIIK
+62 IPIAIVFTFIIK

-94 NIQTLMAQKFL
+94 NIQTLMAKKFL

-126 DTTIL
+126 DTTVL
-131 FAVLTGVVV
+131 FTVLTGVVV
-140 TLFKEIFTLIALLA
+140 TLFKETFTLIALLG
-154 LMFYHDWQLSLLAM
+154 LMFYHDWQLSLLA
-168 IMIPV
+168 IVMIPI

-211 LIKIYQKEEDELKK
+211 LIKIYQKEEEELKK
-225 ISMIIDERFKAIR
+225 ISIIIDEKFKAIR

-256 LAIAIVVF
+256 IAIAIVVF
-264 FAGYRSM
+264 FAGYRSL

-305 EGIAAAKRIYEIIDQ
+305 EGITAARRIYEIIDQ
-320 KNEIYNDENAP
+320 KNEIYNDQNAP

-360 AKIEGGKKVGLVG
+360 AKIDGGKKVGLVG

-395 TILIDDQNI
+395 AIFIDDQNI

-416 SIVSQDVILFDDTIR
+416 SLVSQDVILFDDTIK

-437 KASASDDEIINACKF
+437 NASASDHEIINACKF
-452 AAAQEFIEKLPNKY
+452 AAAQDFIEKLPNKY

-487 ARAILKDSPIILLD
+487 ARAILKNSSIILLD

-538 RNCDKILV
+538 MNCDKILV
-546 FDSGQIVAEGS
+546 FDNGKIVDEGS
-557 HEFLVNNSLI
+557 HDFLVNNSSI

-575 IISK
+575 IIN

>member
-6 LVNRIFKTQV
+6 MISRIFKTQI
-16 KKYVPEL
+16 KKYIPEL
-23 SITFIFIVLT
+23 SITFILILLT
-33 SLTTAAT
+33 SLTTAVT

-55 NKQMLYL
+55 NKQMLYI
-62 IPVAIVFTFIIK
+62 IPLAIVFTFIIK
-74 AFSIYGTRIITIK
+74 AFSVYGTRIITVK

-94 NIQTLMAQKFL
+94 NIQTLMAKKFL

-126 DTTIL
+126 DITIL
-131 FAVLTGVVV
+131 FTTLTSSVV
-140 TLFKEIFTLIALLA
+140 TLFKETFTLIALLG
-154 LMFYHDWQLSLLAM
+154 LMFYHDWQLSLVAM
-168 IMIPV
+168 IMIPI

-186 KKVHVSLEA
+186 KKVHISLEA

-225 ISMIIDERFKAIR
+225 ISMIIDERYKAIR

-256 LAIAIVVF
+256 IAIAIVVF

-297 AGINVGIQ
+297 AGVNVGIQ
-305 EGIAAAKRIYEIIDQ
+305 EGVTAAKRIYEIIDQ
-320 KNEIYNDENAP
+320 KNDIYNDENAP

-385 IPRFFNLKHG
+385 IPRFFNLKDG
-395 TILIDDQNI
+395 KILIDDQNI
-404 NNINLNSLRKEI
+404 NSINLNSLRKEI

-437 KASASDDEIINACKF
+437 NASASDDEIVSACKF
-452 AAAQEFIEKLPNKY
+452 AAAQDFIEKLPNKY

-538 RNCDKILV
+538 MNCDKILV
-546 FDSGQIVAEGS
+546 FDGGQIVDEGS
-557 HEFLVNNSLI
+557 HEFLVKNSSI

-575 IISK
+575 IIN

>member
-6 LVNRIFKTQV
+6 LINRIFKTQV
-16 KKYVPEL
+16 KKYIPEL
-23 SITFIFIVLT
+23 SITFIFIILT

-131 FAVLTGVVV
+131 FTVLTGVVV
-140 TLFKEIFTLIALLA
+140 TLFKEIFTLIALLG
-154 LMFYHDWQLSLLAM
+154 LMFYHDWQLSLLAT
-168 IMIPV
+168 IMIPI

-256 LAIAIVVF
+256 VAIAIVVF
-264 FAGYRSM
+264 FAGYRSI

-291 QPVKAL
+291 QPVRAL

-305 EGIAAAKRIYEIIDQ
+305 EGITAAKRIYEIIDQ
-320 KNEIYNDENAP
+320 KNEIFNDENAP

-437 KASASDDEIINACKF
+437 NASASNDEIINACKF
-452 AAAQEFIEKLPNKY
+452 AAAQDFVEKLPNKY

-538 RNCDKILV
+538 MNCDKILV
-546 FDSGQIVAEGS
+546 FDSGQIVDEGS
-557 HEFLVNNSLI
+557 HEFLVKNSSI

-575 IISK
+575 IIN

>member
-1 MTKLE
+1 MNKLD
-6 LVNRIFKTQV
+6 LVNRIFRTQV
-16 KKYVPEL
+16 KKYIPEL
-23 SITFIFIVLT
+23 SLTFIFIILT

-48 KEIFENK
+48 KEIFVNK
-55 NKQMLYL
+55 NTKMLYL
-62 IPVAIVFTFIIK
+62 IPMAIVLTFILK
-74 AFSIYGTRIITIK
+74 AFAIYGTRIVTIK

-94 NIQTLMAQKFL
+94 NIQTLMAKKFL

-126 DTTIL
+126 DTGIL
-131 FAVLTGVVV
+131 FVVLTGVVV
-140 TLFKEIFTLIALLA
+140 TLFKETFTLIALLG
-154 LMFYHDWQLSLLAM
+154 LMFYHDWQLSLLAI

-173 AAISSKNIGKKMG
+173 AAFSSRNIGKKMG
-186 KKVHVSLEA
+186 KKVHISLEA
-195 SDKFMKFLS
+195 SDKFMKFFS

-211 LIKIYQKEEDELKK
+211 LIKIYQKEEEELKK
-225 ISMIIDERFKAIR
+225 ISMVIDEKFRAIR
-238 KVEQTRLGAGPIM
+238 KVEQTRLGSGPIM

-291 QPVKAL
+291 QPVRAL

-320 KNEIYNDENAP
+320 KNEIYHDENAP

-336 NATLEFKNI
+336 NASIEFKNI

-360 AKIEGGKKVGLVG
+360 AKIEGGTKVGLVG
-373 ISGSGKTTFLNL
+373 VSGSGKTTFLNL
-385 IPRFFNLKHG
+385 IPRFFHLREG
-395 TILIDDQNI
+395 SIFIDSQNI
-404 NNINLNSLRKEI
+404 NDINLNSLRKEI
-416 SIVSQDVILFDDTIR
+416 SLVSQDVILFDDTIR

-437 KASASDDEIINACKF
+437 NALATDDEIKQACKF
-452 AAAQEFIEKLPNKY
+452 AAAEDFVEKLPNKY
-466 ETIIGENGIKLSGG
+466 ETMIGENGVKLSGG

-487 ARAILKDSPIILLD
+487 ARAILKDSSIILLD

-508 SESEAVIQKAIE
+508 SESEAVIQNAIE

-526 TTIIIAHRLSTI
+526 TTIIIAHRLSTVMK
-538 RNCDKILV
+538 CDKILV
-546 FDSGQIVAEGS
+546 FENGKIVEEGK
-557 HEFLVNNSLI
+557 HEFLVNNSNI
-567 YKNLYEKQ
+567 YKKLYEKQ
-575 IISK
+575 IIS

>member
-6 LVNRIFKTQV
+6 LINRIFRTQV
-16 KKYVPEL
+16 KKYIPEL
-23 SITFIFIVLT
+23 SITFVFIILT

-126 DTTIL
+126 DITIL
-131 FAVLTGVVV
+131 FTILTGVVV
-140 TLFKEIFTLIALLA
+140 TLFKETFTLIALLG

-256 LAIAIVVF
+256 VAIAIVVF
-264 FAGYRSM
+264 FAGYRSI

-291 QPVKAL
+291 QPVRAL

-305 EGIAAAKRIYEIIDQ
+305 EGITAAKRIYEIIDQ
-320 KNEIYNDENAP
+320 KNEIFNDENAP

-437 KASASDDEIINACKF
+437 NASASNDEIVNACKF
-452 AAAQEFIEKLPNKY
+452 AAAQDFVEKLPNKY

-538 RNCDKILV
+538 MNCDKILV
-546 FDSGQIVAEGS
+546 FDSGQIVDEGS
-557 HEFLVNNSLI
+557 HEFLVKNSSI

-575 IISK
+575 IIN

>member
-1 MTKLE
+1 MNKLD

-16 KKYVPEL
+16 KKYIPEL
-23 SITFIFIVLT
+23 SLTFIFIILT

-55 NKQMLYL
+55 NTKMLYL
-62 IPVAIVFTFIIK
+62 IPIAIVLTFIIK
-74 AFSIYGTRIITIK
+74 AFAIYGTRIVTIK

-94 NIQTLMAQKFL
+94 NIQTLMAKKFL

-126 DTTIL
+126 DTGIL
-131 FAVLTGVVV
+131 FGVLTGVVV
-140 TLFKEIFTLIALLA
+140 TLFKETFTLIALLG
-154 LMFYHDWQLSLLAM
+154 LMFYHDWQLSLLAI

-173 AAISSKNIGKKMG
+173 AAFSSRNLGKKMG
-186 KKVHVSLEA
+186 KKVHISLEA
-195 SDKFMKFLS
+195 SDKFMKFFS

-211 LIKIYQKEEDELKK
+211 LIKIYQKEEEELKK
-225 ISMIIDERFKAIR
+225 ISMVIDEKFRAIR
-238 KVEQTRLGAGPIM
+238 KVEQTRLGSGPIM

-291 QPVKAL
+291 QPVRAL
-297 AGINVGIQ
+297 AGINIGIQ

-320 KNEIYNDENAP
+320 KNEIYHDENAP

-336 NATLEFKNI
+336 NASIEFKNI

-360 AKIEGGKKVGLVG
+360 AKIEGGTKVGLVG
-373 ISGSGKTTFLNL
+373 VSGSGKTTFLNL
-385 IPRFFNLKHG
+385 IPRFFHLREG
-395 TILIDDQNI
+395 SIFIDSQNI
-404 NNINLNSLRKEI
+404 NDINLNSLRKEI
-416 SIVSQDVILFDDTIR
+416 SLVSQDVILFDDTIR

-437 KASASDDEIINACKF
+437 NALATDDEIKQACKF
-452 AAAQEFIEKLPNKY
+452 AAAEDFVEKLPNKY
-466 ETIIGENGIKLSGG
+466 ETMIGENGVKLSGG

-487 ARAILKDSPIILLD
+487 ARAILKDSSIILLD

-508 SESEAVIQKAIE
+508 SESEAVIQNAIE

-526 TTIIIAHRLSTI
+526 TTIIIAHRLSTVMK
-538 RNCDKILV
+538 CDKILV
-546 FDSGQIVAEGS
+546 FENGKIVEEGK
-557 HEFLVNNSLI
+557 HEFLVNNSNI
-567 YKNLYEKQ
+567 YKKLYEKQ
-575 IISK
+575 IIS